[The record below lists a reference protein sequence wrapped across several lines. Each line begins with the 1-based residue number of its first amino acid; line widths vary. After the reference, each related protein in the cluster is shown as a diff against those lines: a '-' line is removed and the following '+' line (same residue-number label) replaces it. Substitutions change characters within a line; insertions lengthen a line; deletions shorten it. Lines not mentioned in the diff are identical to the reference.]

1 VSFFCDTSPERKRGV
16 LVKTRRLRSGLVFVA
31 LICLTCFASC
41 QRSPIAETR
50 ENIDYPVGD
59 FALTERSGRE
69 VRTSDLGGNVW
80 IASFIFT
87 RCSGPCP
94 QVTATM
100 AELQSELASQP
111 DVRLVTFTVDP
122 EYDDPKILT
131 QYAERFH
138 ADPDRW
144 LFLTGKESDVYRL
157 LRDGFKIGASKNT
170 DAGATPG
177 EAVNHDTHLAV
188 VDRRGHVRGYFSA
201 FRDPESDNPEKDF
214 QQNQERLRAKVLEL
228 LACFYP
234 PLNDAAAFYPPFNA
248 SLNAAA
254 GVFLLLG
261 YAAIRRRWIRLH
273 IACMLSALAVSA
285 VFLAF
290 YLYFHI
296 VVMHLQPTRF
306 SCKWPDAPQWV
317 EIVYRVI
324 LTSHTILA
332 VVTAPLA
339 LYTAS
344 LGLRGRL
351 VRHVWIARWTLPIWL
366 YVSVTGVV
374 VYWMLYRLY

>member
-1 VSFFCDTSPERKRGV
+1 M
-16 LVKTRRLRSGLVFVA
+16 
-31 LICLTCFASC
+31 ICLTCFASC
-41 QRSPIAETR
+41 QRSPSGETR
-50 ENIDYPVGD
+50 ENIAYPIGD
-59 FALTERSGRE
+59 FTLTERSGRE
-69 VRTSDLGGNVW
+69 VSASELRGKVW

-87 RCSGPCP
+87 QCSGPCP
-94 QVTATM
+94 QVTAAM
-100 AELQSELASQP
+100 AELQTEFASQP
-111 DVRLVTFTVDP
+111 DVRLVTFSVDP

-157 LRDGFKIGASKNT
+157 LRDGFKVGADRNT
-170 DAGATPG
+170 DPDATPG
-177 EAVNHDTHLAV
+177 QAVNHDTHLAV
-188 VDRRGHVRGYFSA
+188 VDRGGHVRGYFSA
-201 FRDPESDNPEKDF
+201 LVDPESDNPDEEF
-214 QQNQERLRAKVLEL
+214 QQNKVRLRAKVNEL
-228 LACFYP
+228 LVEDSP
-234 PLNDAAAFYPPFNA
+234 AAFYPQLNA

-261 YAAIRRRWIRLH
+261 YAAIRRRHVRLH
-273 IACMLSALAVSA
+273 VACMLSALAVSA

-290 YLYFHI
+290 YLYFHL
-296 VVMHLQPTRF
+296 VVMHGQPTRF
-306 SCKWPDAPQWV
+306 HDKWPDAPKWV
-317 EIVYRVI
+317 EIVYLAI

-344 LGLRGRL
+344 LGLRNRL
-351 VRHVWIARWTLPIWL
+351 ARHVWIARWTLPIWL

>member
-1 VSFFCDTSPERKRGV
+1 
-16 LVKTRRLRSGLVFVA
+16 LRVGLTVGLTIA
-31 LICLTCFASC
+31 LLGLPSC
-41 QRSPIAETR
+41 QRSPSGETR
-50 ENIDYPVGD
+50 ENIAYPIGD
-59 FALTERSGRE
+59 FTLTERSGRE
-69 VRTSDLGGNVW
+69 VSAADLRGKVW

-94 QVTATM
+94 QVTAAM
-100 AELQSELASQP
+100 AKLQAEFASQP

-144 LFLTGKESDVYRL
+144 LFLTGKETDVYRL
-157 LRDGFKIGASKNT
+157 LRDGFKVGADRNT
-170 DAGATPG
+170 DPGAAPG
-177 EAVNHDTHLAV
+177 QAVNHDTHLAV
-188 VDRRGHVRGYFSA
+188 VDRRGRVRGYFSA
-201 FRDPESDNPEKDF
+201 LPDLESDNPDEELKQD
-214 QQNQERLRAKVLEL
+214 QARLRAKVLEL
-228 LACFYP
+228 LAEDSP
-234 PLNDAAAFYPPFNA
+234 AAFYPPLNA

-254 GVFLLLG
+254 GLLLLLG
-261 YAAIRRRWIRLH
+261 YAAIRRRRVRLH

-290 YLYFHI
+290 YLYFHLVI
-296 VVMHLQPTRF
+296 MHGQPTRF
-306 SCKWPDAPQWV
+306 HDKWPEAPKWL
-317 EIVYRVI
+317 ENAYLLI
-324 LTSHTILA
+324 LTTHTILA
-332 VVTAPLA
+332 AATAPLA

-351 VRHVWIARWTLPIWL
+351 ARHVWIARWTLPIWL

>member
-1 VSFFCDTSPERKRGV
+1 MSFFCDTSPERKRGGR
-16 LVKTRRLRSGLVFVA
+16 VKPPRLRSGLVFVA
-31 LICLTCFASC
+31 LLCVTSC
-41 QRSPIAETR
+41 QRSPSSDTR
-50 ENIDYPVGD
+50 ENIAYPLGD
-59 FALTERSGRE
+59 FTLTERDGRE
-69 VRTSDLGGNVW
+69 VSAADLRGKVW

-94 QVTATM
+94 QVTAAM
-100 AELQSELASQP
+100 AELQKEFASQP

-122 EYDDPKILT
+122 EYDTPKILT

-144 LFLTGKESDVYRL
+144 LFLTGKEADVYRL
-157 LRDGFKIGASKNT
+157 LRDGFKVGAERNT
-170 DAGATPG
+170 DPGATSG

-188 VDRRGHVRGYFSA
+188 VDRDGHIRGYYSA
-201 FRDPESDNPEKDF
+201 LPDLESDNPEKDV
-214 QQNQERLRAKVLEL
+214 QQNKARLRAKVYEL
-228 LACFYP
+228 LVGFYP
-234 PLNDAAAFYPPFNA
+234 PLNA

-261 YAAIRRRWIRLH
+261 YAAIRRGRVRLH
-273 IACMLSALAVSA
+273 VACMLSALAVSA

-290 YLYFHI
+290 YLYFHL
-296 VVMHLQPTRF
+296 VVMHGKPTF
-306 SCKWPDAPQWV
+306 FHDKWPDAPHWV
-317 EIVYRVI
+317 EIAYLVI

-332 VVTAPLA
+332 AATAPLA

-344 LGLRGRL
+344 LGLRNRL
-351 VRHVWIARWTLPIWL
+351 ARHVWIARWTLPIWL
-366 YVSVTGVV
+366 YVSVTGVI

>member
-1 VSFFCDTSPERKRGV
+1 MNCFDVGPPVSPTRKRG
-16 LVKTRRLRSGLVFVA
+16 LDGIPRLRVGLTIIA
-31 LICLTCFASC
+31 LLCLPSC
-41 QRSPIAETR
+41 QRSPSGETR
-50 ENIDYPVGD
+50 ENIAYPIGD
-59 FALTERSGRE
+59 FTLTERSGRE
-69 VRTSDLGGNVW
+69 VSAADLRGKVW

-94 QVTATM
+94 QVTAAM
-100 AELQSELASQP
+100 AKLQAEFASQP

-144 LFLTGKESDVYRL
+144 LFLTGKETDVYRL
-157 LRDGFKIGASKNT
+157 LRDGFKVGADRNT
-170 DAGATPG
+170 DPGAAPG
-177 EAVNHDTHLAV
+177 QAVNHDTHLAV
-188 VDRRGHVRGYFSA
+188 VDRRGRVRGYFSA
-201 FRDPESDNPEKDF
+201 LPDLESDNPDEELKQD
-214 QQNQERLRAKVLEL
+214 QARLRAKVLEL
-228 LACFYP
+228 LAEDSP
-234 PLNDAAAFYPPFNA
+234 AAFYPPLNA

-254 GVFLLLG
+254 GLLLLLG
-261 YAAIRRRWIRLH
+261 YAAIRRRRVRLH

-290 YLYFHI
+290 YLYFHLVI
-296 VVMHLQPTRF
+296 MHGQPTRF
-306 SCKWPDAPQWV
+306 HDKWPEAPKWL
-317 EIVYRVI
+317 ENAYLLI
-324 LTSHTILA
+324 LTTHTILA
-332 VVTAPLA
+332 AATAPLA

-351 VRHVWIARWTLPIWL
+351 ARHVWIARWTLPIWL